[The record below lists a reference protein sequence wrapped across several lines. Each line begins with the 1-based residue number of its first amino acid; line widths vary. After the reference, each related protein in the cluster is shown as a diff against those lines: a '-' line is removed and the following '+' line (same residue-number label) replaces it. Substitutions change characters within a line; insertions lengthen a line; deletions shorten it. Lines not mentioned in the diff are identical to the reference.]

1 MASCGSDSG
10 RAGEASGAKAAARPK
25 VILKTTLG
33 KIVLE
38 LDAEKAPITVENFL
52 DYADAGHYDGTTFHR
67 VIPNFMI
74 QGGGV
79 TLDMSEKPTRKAIKN
94 EANNGLKNERGSI
107 TMARTQAVDSAT
119 AQFFINLKDNDFLNH
134 GDRDF
139 GYAVFGRVTE
149 GMDVVDA
156 IAKVPS
162 GQRGSHG
169 DVPLE
174 PVVIKSA
181 RRD

>member
-1 MASCGSDSG
+1 M
-10 RAGEASGAKAAARPK
+10 
-25 VILKTTLG
+25 ILKTTLG
-33 KIVLE
+33 EIVLQ

-52 DYADAGHYDGTTFHR
+52 SYVDAGHYDGTTFHR

-74 QGGGV
+74 QGGGFS
-79 TLDMSEKPTRKAIKN
+79 LDMSEKPTRKAIKN
-94 EANNGLKNERGSI
+94 EANNGLKNERGGI

-156 IAKVPS
+156 IAKVPT
-162 GQRGSHG
+162 GRRGPHG
-169 DVPLE
+169 DIPLE
-174 PVVIKSA
+174 PVVIESA
-181 RRD
+181 SRN